1 MAVDTALS
9 SLIAEAE
16 VIVSVI
22 KGQEEQSYSLEHNT
36 VAPLE
41 EISVEDLGIV
51 QPPPHSPII
60 TIYSLN
66 HFWPS
71 FLHGHPDRPAV
82 LDYLLLVCSINIRS
96 LLEEELDFR

>member
-1 MAVDTALS
+1 MLLQMAVDTALS

-16 VIVSVI
+16 VIVTVI
-22 KGQEEQSYSLEHNT
+22 KGQEEQSYSLEQRHNM

-66 HFWPS
+66 HF
-71 FLHGHPDRPAV
+71 
-82 LDYLLLVCSINIRS
+82 
-96 LLEEELDFR
+96 